1 MMRPKQISKEVP
13 MRNYFEK
20 ILFWIL
26 AMLPGVALA
35 SVESTLSA
43 AQGKLTNVIL
53 PACSVIGI
61 VWAAVSFM
69 SGNEKART
77 HIWYALIGTAV
88 GFGAQAIVNFISQTV
103 N

>member
-1 MMRPKQISKEVP
+1 MQPKPNSKEVP
-13 MRNYFEK
+13 MRKYIEQ
-20 ILFWIL
+20 ILIL
-26 AMLPGVALA
+26 IVTLLPAVALA

-43 AQGKLTNVIL
+43 AQGKLTHVIL

>member
-1 MMRPKQISKEVP
+1 MKKYISKFFAIVISLLP
-13 MRNYFEK
+13 A
-20 ILFWIL
+20 L
-26 AMLPGVALA
+26 ASA
-35 SVESTLSA
+35 SVESSLST
-43 AQGKLTNVIL
+43 AQGKLTHVIL

-88 GFGAQAIVNFISQTV
+88 GFGAQAIVDFISQTV